1 MAGAIVKGEEI
12 FSKTSEHTMREK
24 GRSSEITA
32 GDAHVPT
39 FCRINPIPEG
49 VGFAAEMN
57 TSSSVSD
64 DHAWRLG

>member
-1 MAGAIVKGEEI
+1 
-12 FSKTSEHTMREK
+12 MREK
-24 GRSSEITA
+24 GRSSENSHGGPRPIAA
-32 GDAHVPT
+32 GICAHAHVPT

-49 VGFAAEMN
+49 VGFEAETN